1 VFGRSSDASLTAFI
15 FEGSF
20 GTSAV
25 TTAMSRAK
33 ESNEKKG
40 FIDTSSINS
49 SNILEPGIYIFV
61 SLLAFGSLDHSHEEH
76 FPAS

>member
-1 VFGRSSDASLTAFI
+1 
-15 FEGSF
+15 
-20 GTSAV
+20 
-25 TTAMSRAK
+25 MSRAK